1 MMSAMLIAGAVAAL
15 AGLGAIALGIPVKE
29 FSFGNT
35 MILSGT
41 IGVCTGLILLGLSAV
56 LGELKVI
63 SHRLRLQVAGD
74 PGSKALDLPG
84 ESEPR
89 GVTNVTAAPPLDE
102 LLVSGGPT
110 RGRGRQAELAPPLP
124 EPEREPPPLGER
136 EQAARP
142 KRNLLFESSL
152 RRDRERGEKRA
163 TDPLAA
169 EFRSSPMSEPP
180 APEPIQPPPFEAS
193 WPKPERMRSQEP
205 PPLRRPARAA
215 PAFNEPEP
223 PQRGSETP
231 EVTVVKSGVVDGM
244 AYSLYSDGS
253 IEAQMPEGMMRFNS
267 IAELRTHLD
276 QRG

>member
-1 MMSAMLIAGAVAAL
+1 MSAMLIAGAVAVL

-63 SHRLRLQVAGD
+63 AHRLRLQVAGE
-74 PGSKALDLPG
+74 PGSKPLDLPG
-84 ESEPR
+84 DSEPR
-89 GVTNVTAAPPLDE
+89 RATDVAPPLEDMWRE
-102 LLVSGGPT
+102 GGSS
-110 RGRGRQAELAPPLP
+110 RGRAARQSEPVSPPP
-124 EPEREPPPLGER
+124 EPEREPMPTER
-136 EQAARP
+136 EPAARP
-142 KRNLLFESSL
+142 KRNLLFESSS
-152 RRDRERGEKRA
+152 RRERERAEKRA
-163 TDPLAA
+163 ADSPAA
-169 EFRSSPMSEPP
+169 EFRLPALGEPP
-180 APEPIQPPPFEAS
+180 AAEQVQPSSFEEN
-193 WPKPERMRSQEP
+193 WPKPERMRPSEP

-215 PAFNEPEP
+215 AAFTEPEP
-223 PQRGSETP
+223 PAPRGNGTP

>member
-1 MMSAMLIAGAVAAL
+1 MMSAMLIAGAVAVL
-15 AGLGAIALGIPVKE
+15 AGLGAVALGIPVKE

-63 SHRLRLQVAGD
+63 AHRLRLQVAGE
-74 PGSKALDLPG
+74 PSSKALDLPG
-84 ESEPR
+84 ENEPR
-89 GVTNVTAAPPLDE
+89 RGTDVTAAPPLDD
-102 LLVSGGPT
+102 LLVGGGPT
-110 RGRGRQAELAPPLP
+110 RGRGRQLELPPLP
-124 EPEREPPPLGER
+124 EPEREPPPLTER
-136 EQAARP
+136 EPAPRP

-152 RRDRERGEKRA
+152 RRERERAEKRGA
-163 TDPLAA
+163 DPLAA
-169 EFRSSPMSEPP
+169 EFRSPQLGETASAES
-180 APEPIQPPPFEAS
+180 IQPSPFEDS
-193 WPKPERMRSQEP
+193 WPKPERMRPSEP

-215 PAFNEPEP
+215 PAFTEPEP
-223 PQRGSETP
+223 PPLRGNETP
-231 EVTVVKSGVVDGM
+231 DVTVVKSGVVDGM

>member
-1 MMSAMLIAGAVAAL
+1 MMSAMLIAGAVAVL

-41 IGVCTGLILLGLSAV
+41 IGVCTGLILLGVSAV

-63 SHRLRLQVAGD
+63 SHRLRLQVAGE
-74 PGSKALDLPG
+74 PGSRALDLPD
-84 ESEPR
+84 ENEPR
-89 GVTNVTAAPPLDE
+89 RGTDVTAAPPLDD

-110 RGRGRQAELAPPLP
+110 CGRSRQAELAPSLP
-124 EPEREPPPLGER
+124 EPERGPPPLSER
-136 EQAARP
+136 EQAPRP
-142 KRNLLFESSL
+142 KRNLLFESS
-152 RRDRERGEKRA
+152 RRERERAEKRPA
-163 TDPLAA
+163 DPLAA
-169 EFRSSPMSEPP
+169 EFRSPPLSEQSPAEPMQSP
-180 APEPIQPPPFEAS
+180 SFEDS

-215 PAFNEPEP
+215 PAFSEPEP
-223 PQRGSETP
+223 PPLRGNEPP

-253 IEAQMPEGMMRFNS
+253 IEAQMPEGMMRFDS